1 MADLKNLD
9 QLKPIA
15 DEMLAGLHADDALKR
30 RIREA
35 ALTGAKGSER
45 RKPSRPM
52 PRVFVPALCCAALAV
67 ACVGVV
73 GLGRTGTQPF
83 LAQIQTIT
91 AGGTDEAGEEI
102 AGNAGRSSTPIAG
115 VFGGTN
121 AQLVADLG
129 DGASVRSLPATDSSL
144 FASTSGDIPLVAVS
158 GAVYRM
164 LSTPQAISQSLC
176 GSSVG
181 QIATFTEEPSL
192 ASDDALSAGLSNV
205 AGEGSAIYSIS
216 GLDSQTAV
224 AAEVNGSLRV
234 FQRVSY
240 AGKGPGAQSLE
251 DTFGVRAKASALELS
266 GVGTLTGEAANAALA
281 VLLDNATLVSADA
294 SARRQVLTVTLDS
307 GLKLQLGVSGDTVVG
322 CGGWSCPEF
331 FEAFEAAL

>member
-15 DEMLAGLHADDALKR
+15 DEMLAGLHADDAMKR
-30 RIREA
+30 RIRET
-35 ALTGAKGSER
+35 ALANAQGGMR
-45 RKPSRPM
+45 RKPSRM
-52 PRVFVPALCCAALAV
+52 PRAFVPALCCAALAV

-73 GLGRTGTQPF
+73 GFGHTDAQPPIV
-83 LAQIQTIT
+83 QIQTIN
-91 AGGTDEAGEEI
+91 AGGTDEAVNEI

-115 VFGGTN
+115 VLGGSD
-121 AQLVADLG
+121 AQLIADLG
-129 DGASVRSLPATDSSL
+129 DGATVRSLPATDSSL
-144 FASTSGDIPLVAVS
+144 FASTSGDIPLVAVG

-164 LSTPQAISQSLC
+164 LGTPQAISPSLC
-176 GSSVG
+176 GSAVG
-181 QIATFTEEPSL
+181 QIITFTEEPSL
-192 ASDDALSAGLSNV
+192 ASDDARSAGLSNV
-205 AGEGSAIYSIS
+205 ADEGNAVYSIS
-216 GLDSQTAV
+216 GIDSQTAV

-251 DTFGVRAKASALELS
+251 DTFGVRGKASTLELS
-266 GVGTLTGEAANAALA
+266 GVGTLTGDAANEALS
-281 VLLDNATLVSADA
+281 VLLDNAVLVSPDA
-294 SARRQVLTVTLDS
+294 SARRQFLTVTLTS
-307 GLKLQLGVSGDTVVG
+307 GLKLQLGVSGDTLAG

>member
-1 MADLKNLD
+1 MADLKNID

-35 ALTGAKGSER
+35 ALAKAQESER
-45 RKPSRPM
+45 RKPSRSL
-52 PRVFVPALCCAALAV
+52 PRAFVPALCCAALAV
-67 ACVGVV
+67 ACVGIA
-73 GLGRTGTQPF
+73 GRGRTGAQPP

-91 AGGTDEAGEEI
+91 AGRSDGADTGI
-102 AGNAGRSSTPIAG
+102 AGRSGTPIAG
-115 VFGGTN
+115 VLGGD
-121 AQLVADLG
+121 AQLIADLG
-129 DGASVRSLPATDSSL
+129 EGASVRSAQATDSSL
-144 FASTSGDIPLVAVS
+144 FASTSGDIPLVAVD
-158 GAVYRM
+158 GGVYRM
-164 LSTPQAISQSLC
+164 LSTPQAIAQSLC
-176 GSSVG
+176 GSAVG

-205 AGEGSAIYSIS
+205 ASEGSTVYSIS
-216 GLDSQTAV
+216 GIDSQTAV

-251 DTFGVRAKASALELS
+251 DTFGVRGKASTLELS
-266 GVGTLTGEAANAALA
+266 GVGTLTGDAANEALR
-281 VLLDNATLVSADA
+281 VLLDNAVLVSADA
-294 SARRQVLTVTLDS
+294 SARRQFLTVTLTN
-307 GLKLQLGVSGDTVVG
+307 GLKLQLGVSGDTLAG

>member
-30 RIREA
+30 RIREVA
-35 ALTGAKGSER
+35 MTSAQESER
-45 RKPSRPM
+45 RKPSRM
-52 PRVFVPALCCAALAV
+52 PRALVPALCCAALAV
-67 ACVGVV
+67 ACVGVA
-73 GLGRTGTQPF
+73 GLKHTGSPSP

-91 AGGTDEAGEEI
+91 AGGTDDSGYNSAGV
-102 AGNAGRSSTPIAG
+102 ADHPGTPIAG
-115 VFGGTN
+115 VLGGGD

-129 DGASVRSLPATDSSL
+129 NGANVHLSTATDSSL
-144 FASTSGDIPLVAVS
+144 FASTSGDIPLVAV
-158 GAVYRM
+158 GGCVYRM
-164 LSTPQAISQSLC
+164 LNTPQAISQSLC
-176 GSSVG
+176 GPAVG

-192 ASDDALSAGLSNV
+192 ASDDARSAGLSNV
-205 AGEGSAIYSIS
+205 AGEGSTVYSIS

-224 AAEVNGSLRV
+224 AAEVNGNLRV

-251 DTFGVRAKASALELS
+251 DTFGVRGKASALELS
-266 GVGTLTGEAANAALA
+266 GVGTLTGDAANEALSL
-281 VLLDNATLVSADA
+281 LLDNAVLVSADS
-294 SARRQVLTVTLDS
+294 SARRQFLTVTLTN
-307 GLKLQLGVSGDTVVG
+307 GLKLQLGVSGDTLVG